1 MAVNV
6 WSRISMLVS
15 MEEIIFFFPIKIC
28 HGTDSNEL
36 MWDACI
42 VYQLH
47 PMMGRLNYALFNDL
61 IDL

>member
-1 MAVNV
+1 
-6 WSRISMLVS
+6 MLVS

-42 VYQLH
+42 VFQLH